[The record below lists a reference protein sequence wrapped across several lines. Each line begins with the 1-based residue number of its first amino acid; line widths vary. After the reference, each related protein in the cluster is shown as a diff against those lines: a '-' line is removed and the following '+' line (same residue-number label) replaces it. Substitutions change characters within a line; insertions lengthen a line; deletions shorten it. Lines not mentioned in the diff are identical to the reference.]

1 MTVKRFKNIISKIHN
16 GDASLSEKMELD
28 DCMDSGEFD
37 DISMNAWD
45 DASEE
50 SVSASLQKE
59 MWNNINFEIGK
70 SESGS
75 ESAAHKSGLKFKNMF
90 RVAASVAVLC
100 IGVMAYLLFDKIG
113 AVIPVSD
120 NNVFAFAVAPGQ
132 KGNICLP
139 DGTQVYLNSDSR
151 ITLAGDYNIDDR
163 IVNLSGEAFF
173 EVAKD
178 TTRRFVVIC
187 NGVEVEAL
195 GTKFNVKS
203 YPSDSI
209 VTTTLSEGKVKVY
222 NDRQSVILLPNGVA
236 TYDLKENS
244 LKSHIV
250 EDVMVANYWLTGHL
264 VCNSEPM
271 SSIAKTIER
280 MYNVKINIQDKE
292 LLDMRFTGTIQN
304 NSLSN
309 VLYIMSLSYP
319 LTYTINDS
327 EITVSKA
334 K

>member
-1 MTVKRFKNIISKIHN
+1 MTVKRFKNILDKIHN

-28 DCMDSGEFD
+28 DCMDSEKFEE
-37 DISMNAWD
+37 ISMNAWN

-50 SVSASLQKE
+50 SVSESLRNE
-59 MWNNINFEIGK
+59 LWNNINAVISET
-70 SESGS
+70 ESGKKS
-75 ESAAHKSGLKFKNMF
+75 DAHSSAFNYKNMF
-90 RVAASVAVLC
+90 KVAVSVVILC
-100 IGVMAYLLFDKIG
+100 IGIMAYMLFDKAG
-113 AVIPVSD
+113 TPLSD
-120 NNVFAFAVAPGQ
+120 GGRVAFNVEPGQ
-132 KGNICLP
+132 KGNLCLP
-139 DGTQVYLNSDSR
+139 DGTMVYLNSASK
-151 ITLAGDYNIDDR
+151 ITLDVDYNVEER

-178 TTRRFVVIC
+178 PSRRFVVIC

-195 GTKFNVKS
+195 GTKFNVKA
-203 YPSDSI
+203 YPADSV

-222 NDRQSVILLPNGVA
+222 NDRQSVTLLPNGVA

-250 EDVMVANYWLTGHL
+250 EDVMVANYWRTGHL
-264 VCNSEPM
+264 VYHSEPM
-271 SSIAKTIER
+271 SFIAKTIER
-280 MYNVKINIQDKE
+280 MYNVKINIQDKK

-304 NSLSN
+304 NSLTN

-319 LTYTINDS
+319 LTYTIDGS
-327 EITVSKA
+327 EITISKL